1 MKRVS
6 IAYDE
11 DDYVEWTAWA
21 KAKGFRGKEPIAVA
35 HAFCMNKYRNVA
47 PLTKDEA
54 VAYSRYLE
62 EEKTKM
68 KVSQGG
74 TIQTSTNTTV

>member
-21 KAKGFRGKEPIAVA
+21 KAKGFKGPKGIDPIAVA
-35 HAFCMNKYRNVA
+35 HMFVMVKYRNVA
-47 PLTKDEA
+47 PLTKDEQA
-54 VAYSRYLE
+54 SYERYLE
-62 EEKTKM
+62 VERAKM
-68 KVSQGG
+68 KAGQIGAV
-74 TIQTSTNTTV
+74 